1 MWIGPDEEGDG
12 AHRAVVQNETRQ
24 ALARAL
30 DANGPLTVRGLME
43 DTYIPMAVVRYHLRV
58 LAAAGAVKP
67 FLKGAARG
75 DEIGWA
81 LSGEN
86 LSGWAQD
93 LPFDEI
99 SYRPSMRLQEWI
111 ERWMDGRDD
120 EDEDW
125 PG

>member
-1 MWIGPDEEGDG
+1 MHCG
-12 AHRAVVQNETRQ
+12 VVDSSVRQ

-30 DANGPLTVRGLME
+30 NANGPLTVRELTQATG
-43 DTYIPMAVVRYHLRV
+43 IPMAVVRYHLRV

-75 DEIGWA
+75 DEVGWA